1 MPSDWILFIYSLPSQ
16 PSRKRAYVWRE
27 LKKLGAVNLHHG
39 VAIVPRRPDLEER
52 MVVMSQRVE
61 DEGGSADLIFSPQFA
76 DRRAEDL
83 IQGFQEERAAEYREL
98 YHACARFLRDVLED
112 VDADEFG
119 FPGVSNLESE
129 LVRLK
134 RWDEQIRARDYFNA
148 PGSDRVQEMLEK
160 CERAFERFVGTAHE
174 RLDAADEMAE
184 EDVFERLAGPAGGDL
199 VAEDHPL

>member
-61 DEGGSADLIFSPQFA
+61 DEGGS
-76 DRRAEDL
+76 EDL